1 MNDSVGVNLIILSH
15 KDDNAQSIN
24 RLLRDAGH
32 AVRCTR
38 VALLQQFKEAVE
50 QNSPHLIM
58 AFPDEPDLDI
68 QTVCDLAKHICPKT
82 PVIAVRNNVSEDTIT
97 DAMRI
102 GARDVVSLDNGERL
116 VFVFERELRS
126 YHIENG
132 LEDVLFSAKQ
142 YKQELHSLKGAV
154 TEAIADIQE
163 GIVVAANPPWLEM
176 FGYAEEDEL
185 IGMPVMDLFADDDQQ
200 VLKGALVACLKDKWD
215 DSELRMNGRKTDGE
229 SFNVELALES
239 ISFEGDPAVR
249 AIIAMPNTEEQ
260 APEEL
265 LEEAV
270 QKDPVTGFYHRHY
283 FLNKCTERLENAPSG
298 GVRCIVYLRPDNFS
312 KVHDDIGLLGTEQI
326 LIQLSQLLRDYMQSN
341 DLYGRFGGTM
351 FTAIIERGSMAE
363 VESWAEQ
370 VRKAVSEE
378 VFEVEERSTTLT
390 CSIGLMEIDSTEHT
404 IETLLSEVEGACRAA
419 RDAGGDTVEM
429 SQITVS
435 KQQAREDD
443 EMWVNKL
450 RSALMENRLRL
461 IHQPVAS
468 LNEDIENAHDTLV
481 RMVDKDG
488 NTILPKDFMP
498 AAERAGLTKNI
509 DRWVVG
515 ASFSFVASKRPNVVF
530 IRLSQQSVVDDTTG
544 DWIVEGLQSA
554 GIDAGKICFQ
564 VNEELAI
571 KHLRHVMSLSETLR
585 GAGFKFALDHFG
597 GRDDSTR
604 FLQHVPMDYI
614 KLDGSIM
621 QGLHKD
627 KALQEKIKNL
637 NILARERNIKSVA
650 EQVQNAN
657 TMAVLW
663 QLGIS
668 YMQGNYVE
676 VSDVVLED
684 TSTSITAIT
693 MASPEGE
700 EEGESEQAAQG

>member
-1 MNDSVGVNLIILSH
+1 VLNDSVGVNLIILSH
-15 KDDNAQSIN
+15 KDDNAQAIN
-24 RLLRDAGH
+24 RSLRDAGH
-32 AVRCTR
+32 PVHCKR
-38 VALLQQFKEAVE
+38 VSVLEQFKEAVDATT
-50 QNSPHLIM
+50 PHVVI
-58 AFPDEPDLDI
+58 AFPDEPNLDM

-82 PVIAVRNNVSEDTIT
+82 PVIAVRNTVDEDSIT
-97 DAMRI
+97 EAMRI
-102 GARDVVSLDNGERL
+102 GARDVVTLDNSERL

-126 YHIENG
+126 YHLENG
-132 LEDVLFSAKQ
+132 LEDVLISAKQ

-176 FGYAEEDEL
+176 FGYASEDDL
-185 IGMPVMDLFADDDQQ
+185 IGMPVMDLFSDDDQQ
-200 VLKGALVACLKDKWD
+200 TLKGALVACLKDKWN
-215 DSELRMNGRKTDGE
+215 DSELRMNGKNE
-229 SFNVELALES
+229 SGGLFSIDLALETV
-239 ISFEGDPAVR
+239 SFDGDPAVR

-260 APEEL
+260 APQEL

-270 QKDPVTGFYHRHY
+270 QKDPVTGFFQRHFY
-283 FLNKCTERLENAPSG
+283 LNKCEKRIKQAPAG
-298 GVRCIVYLRPDNFS
+298 GVRSIVYLRPDNFS
-312 KVHDDIGLLGTEQI
+312 KVHEDIGLLGTEQI
-326 LIQLSQLLRDYMQSN
+326 LIQLSQLLRDYMQDN

-351 FTAIIERGSMAE
+351 FSAVIERGSMSE

-378 VFEVEERSTTLT
+378 VFEVDERSTTLT
-390 CSIGLMEIDSTEHT
+390 CSIGIMEIDSTEAT
-404 IETLLSEVEGACRAA
+404 IETLISEVEGACRAA
-419 RDAGGDTVEM
+419 RDSGGDSVQL

-435 KQQAREDD
+435 KHQAIEDD

-450 RSALMENRLRL
+450 RTALMENRLRL

-468 LNEDIENAHDTLV
+468 LNENIDNAHDTLV
-481 RMVDKDG
+481 RMVDSDG
-488 NTILPKDFMP
+488 NTVLPSEFMP

-509 DRWVVG
+509 DRWVIG
-515 ASFSFVASKRPNVVF
+515 ASFSFVAAKRPSMVF
-530 IRLSQQSVVDDTTG
+530 IRLSQQSIADETTPE
-544 DWIVEGLQSA
+544 WIIDGLNSA
-554 GIDAGKICFQ
+554 SIEPQRICFQ
-564 VNEELAI
+564 VNEEIAI
-571 KHLRHVMSLSETLR
+571 KQLRYVMTLSQKLR
-585 GAGFKFALDHFG
+585 EAGFRFALDHFG
-597 GRDDSTR
+597 GRDDSVR
-604 FLQHVPMDYI
+604 FLSHIPMDFI

-627 KALQEKIKNL
+627 KAAQEKIKNL
-637 NILARERNIKSVA
+637 NILAREKGIKSVA

-693 MASPEGE
+693 KIAPDENDEGGQAQAS
-700 EEGESEQAAQG
+700 